1 MQLREWNARLH
12 GLVVFRALLGDP
24 VVAKLA
30 ALTDR
35 LEAADDSIAPLCD
48 AVAAFEAALFAHTTN
63 LGDYLSNA
71 VLETETFC
79 VRQAAAGQ
87 LSPVMEAALNS
98 ELNFLQKL
106 CGLTLDAL
114 LEAADRQNRE
124 LAFLP
129 RWEARQLDLT
139 AAYNN
144 VAVPYNEIATTVNEN
159 GWMND
164 EQTAAE
170 MKALSDTLGFIG
182 KGLTEDISLLDGSD
196 FDALID
202 YLENEFPPALE
213 ELSERVSV
221 PYEAG

>member
-1 MQLREWNARLH
+1 MKKIL
-12 GLVVFRALLGDP
+12 ALLLSLML
-24 VVAKLA
+24 ALSLA
-30 ALTDR
+30 ACGGDDTTDTPEDEDPAPVTD
-35 LEAADDSIAPLCD
+35 EAENPDEDEKVPEGRITDEQL
-48 AVAAFEAALFAHTTN
+48 AA
-63 LGDYLSNA
+63 
-71 VLETETFC
+71 
-79 VRQAAAGQ
+79 
-87 LSPVMEAALNS
+87 
-98 ELNFLQKL
+98 
-106 CGLTLDAL
+106 
-114 LEAADRQNRE
+114 
-124 LAFLP
+124 
-129 RWEARQLDLT
+129 LT

-144 VAVPYNEIATTVNEN
+144 VAVPYNEIATAVNEN

>member
-1 MQLREWNARLH
+1 MKKIL
-12 GLVVFRALLGDP
+12 ALLLSLML
-24 VVAKLA
+24 VLSLA
-30 ALTDR
+30 ACGGDDTPDTPVDEDSASVTDESKTPDEDEEVPEGR
-35 LEAADDSIAPLCD
+35 ITDE
-48 AVAAFEAALFAHTTN
+48 
-63 LGDYLSNA
+63 
-71 VLETETFC
+71 
-79 VRQAAAGQ
+79 Q
-87 LSPVMEAALNS
+87 LA
-98 ELNFLQKL
+98 
-106 CGLTLDAL
+106 
-114 LEAADRQNRE
+114 
-124 LAFLP
+124 
-129 RWEARQLDLT
+129 DLT

-144 VAVPYNEIATTVNEN
+144 VAVPYNEIATAVNEN

>member
-1 MQLREWNARLH
+1 MKKIL
-12 GLVVFRALLGDP
+12 ALLLSLML
-24 VVAKLA
+24 VLSLA
-30 ALTDR
+30 ACGGDDTTDT
-35 LEAADDSIAPLCD
+35 
-48 AVAAFEAALFAHTTN
+48 AVDEEPEGRIT
-63 LGDYLSNA
+63 D
-71 VLETETFC
+71 E
-79 VRQAAAGQ
+79 Q
-87 LSPVMEAALNS
+87 LA
-98 ELNFLQKL
+98 
-106 CGLTLDAL
+106 
-114 LEAADRQNRE
+114 
-124 LAFLP
+124 
-129 RWEARQLDLT
+129 DLT

-144 VAVPYNEIATTVNEN
+144 VAVPYNEIATAVNEN

-164 EQTAAE
+164 EQTATE

>member
-1 MQLREWNARLH
+1 MLEGNPELRNIFNQAHQARGRQQKALAEAVLAYAENIENPAVLLPAVKFIASKH
-12 GLVVFRALLGDP
+12 ATVGIRAEHYPIVGRHLLASIREVLG
-24 VVAKLA
+24 
-30 ALTDR
+30 
-35 LEAADDSIAPLCD
+35 EAASD
-48 AVAAFEAALFAHTTN
+48 E
-63 LGDYLSNA
+63 
-71 VLETETFC
+71 
-79 VRQAAAGQ
+79 
-87 LSPVMEAALNS
+87 
-98 ELNFLQKL
+98 
-106 CGLTLDAL
+106 L
-114 LEAADRQNRE
+114 LEAWGAAYEQ
-124 LAFLP
+124 LA
-129 RWEARQLDLT
+129 DLT

-144 VAVPYNEIATTVNEN
+144 VAVPYNEIATAVNEN

-164 EQTAAE
+164 EQTATE

>member
-1 MQLREWNARLH
+1 MKKIL
-12 GLVVFRALLGDP
+12 ALLLSLMLVLSLAACGGDDTTDTPVDEEP
-24 VVAKLA
+24 VVTDEAETPAEDEEVPEGRITDEQLA
-30 ALTDR
+30 
-35 LEAADDSIAPLCD
+35 
-48 AVAAFEAALFAHTTN
+48 
-63 LGDYLSNA
+63 
-71 VLETETFC
+71 
-79 VRQAAAGQ
+79 
-87 LSPVMEAALNS
+87 
-98 ELNFLQKL
+98 
-106 CGLTLDAL
+106 
-114 LEAADRQNRE
+114 
-124 LAFLP
+124 
-129 RWEARQLDLT
+129 DLT

-144 VAVPYNEIATTVNEN
+144 VATAVNDN

>member
-1 MQLREWNARLH
+1 MNNRT
-12 GLVVFRALLGDP
+12 DP
-24 VVAKLA
+24 ILYIVIPCYNEQEVLPI
-30 ALTDR
+30 T
-35 LEAADDSIAPLCD
+35 AP
-48 AVAAFEAALFAHTTN
+48 
-63 LGDYLSNA
+63 
-71 VLETETFC
+71 
-79 VRQAAAGQ
+79 
-87 LSPVMEAALNS
+87 M
-98 ELNFLQKL
+98 FLQKL
-106 CGLTLDAL
+106 A
-114 LEAADRQNRE
+114 
-124 LAFLP
+124 
-129 RWEARQLDLT
+129 DLT

-144 VAVPYNEIATTVNEN
+144 VAVPYNEIATAVNEN

>member
-1 MQLREWNARLH
+1 MKKIL
-12 GLVVFRALLGDP
+12 ALLLSLML
-24 VVAKLA
+24 VLSLA
-30 ALTDR
+30 ACGGDDTSDTPVDEDSVSVTDESKTPDEDEKVPEGR
-35 LEAADDSIAPLCD
+35 ITDE
-48 AVAAFEAALFAHTTN
+48 
-63 LGDYLSNA
+63 
-71 VLETETFC
+71 
-79 VRQAAAGQ
+79 Q
-87 LSPVMEAALNS
+87 LA
-98 ELNFLQKL
+98 
-106 CGLTLDAL
+106 
-114 LEAADRQNRE
+114 
-124 LAFLP
+124 
-129 RWEARQLDLT
+129 DLT

-144 VAVPYNEIATTVNEN
+144 VAVPYNEIATAVNEN

>member
-1 MQLREWNARLH
+1 MKKIL
-12 GLVVFRALLGDP
+12 ALLLSLML
-24 VVAKLA
+24 VLSLA
-30 ALTDR
+30 ACGGDDTSDTPVDEDPAPVTD
-35 LEAADDSIAPLCD
+35 EAKTPDEDEEVPEGRITD
-48 AVAAFEAALFAHTTN
+48 E
-63 LGDYLSNA
+63 
-71 VLETETFC
+71 
-79 VRQAAAGQ
+79 Q
-87 LSPVMEAALNS
+87 LA
-98 ELNFLQKL
+98 
-106 CGLTLDAL
+106 
-114 LEAADRQNRE
+114 
-124 LAFLP
+124 
-129 RWEARQLDLT
+129 DLT

-144 VAVPYNEIATTVNEN
+144 VAVPYNEIATAVNEN

>member
-1 MQLREWNARLH
+1 MKKIL
-12 GLVVFRALLGDP
+12 ALLLSLML
-24 VVAKLA
+24 VLSLA
-30 ALTDR
+30 ACGGDDTTDTTVDEEPAVTD
-35 LEAADDSIAPLCD
+35 EA
-48 AVAAFEAALFAHTTN
+48 
-63 LGDYLSNA
+63 
-71 VLETETFC
+71 ETPAEDEEVPEGRITDE
-79 VRQAAAGQ
+79 Q
-87 LSPVMEAALNS
+87 LA
-98 ELNFLQKL
+98 
-106 CGLTLDAL
+106 
-114 LEAADRQNRE
+114 
-124 LAFLP
+124 
-129 RWEARQLDLT
+129 DLT

-144 VAVPYNEIATTVNEN
+144 VAVPYNEIAPAVNEN

-182 KGLTEDISLLDGSD
+182 KCLTEDISLLDGSD

>member
-1 MQLREWNARLH
+1 MKKIL
-12 GLVVFRALLGDP
+12 ALLLSLMLVLSLAACGGDDTTDTTVDEEP
-24 VVAKLA
+24 VVTDEAETPAEDEEVPEGRITDEQLA
-30 ALTDR
+30 
-35 LEAADDSIAPLCD
+35 
-48 AVAAFEAALFAHTTN
+48 
-63 LGDYLSNA
+63 
-71 VLETETFC
+71 
-79 VRQAAAGQ
+79 
-87 LSPVMEAALNS
+87 
-98 ELNFLQKL
+98 
-106 CGLTLDAL
+106 
-114 LEAADRQNRE
+114 
-124 LAFLP
+124 
-129 RWEARQLDLT
+129 DLT

-144 VAVPYNEIATTVNEN
+144 VAVPYNEIATAVNEN

-182 KGLTEDISLLDGSD
+182 KGLTEDISLLDGSG

>member
-1 MQLREWNARLH
+1 MKKIL
-12 GLVVFRALLGDP
+12 ALLLSLML
-24 VVAKLA
+24 VLSLA
-30 ALTDR
+30 ACGGDDTTDTPVDEDPAPVTD
-35 LEAADDSIAPLCD
+35 EA
-48 AVAAFEAALFAHTTN
+48 
-63 LGDYLSNA
+63 
-71 VLETETFC
+71 ETPAEDEEVPEGRITDE
-79 VRQAAAGQ
+79 Q
-87 LSPVMEAALNS
+87 LA
-98 ELNFLQKL
+98 
-106 CGLTLDAL
+106 
-114 LEAADRQNRE
+114 
-124 LAFLP
+124 
-129 RWEARQLDLT
+129 DLT

-144 VAVPYNEIATTVNEN
+144 VAVPYNEIVGMVNEN